1 MVGEQLSPDTLPI
14 DTQVPMPTPQEP
26 VDDEDDLYPNP
37 GFTPSRRA
45 SIDPTAP
52 HAGGQS
58 DVFWAIAAR
67 RSVSHFLPRPV
78 EMDKL
83 LQLVQ
88 AGALAPSSG
97 NIQNWSFIVVTDLE
111 RIRALYHH
119 TLDQEPFLSAPA
131 AIIVTGDEGHANA
144 MYGMRGKR
152 LYTVQNC
159 AAATQNILLAATAL
173 GLGSV
178 WIGAFD
184 EDKVSS
190 LFHLGG
196 SARAQA
202 IILIGYAASVPAPK
216 DMKPLDSIVFF
227 NDFGNK
233 VQRPHLIFYDW
244 ATEWR
249 LQAQKVRAH
258 MQHLTSGSSASST
271 VRTKAH
277 RERVANAKESAAHA
291 MVQTKERMRRV
302 IDGLKK
308 DAYRGR

>member
-1 MVGEQLSPDTLPI
+1 MVGEQLSPDTLPV
-14 DTQVPMPTPQEP
+14 DTQTPMPTPIEP
-26 VDDEDDLYPNP
+26 VDDQDDIFPNP
-37 GFTPSRRA
+37 GFNPLHRA
-45 SIDPTAP
+45 RDDPTAP
-52 HAGGQS
+52 HTGGRG

-131 AIIVTGDEGHANA
+131 AIIVTGDEGHASA

-178 WIGAFD
+178 WVGAFD

-190 LFHLGG
+190 MFRLGG
-196 SARAQA
+196 GARPQS
-202 IILIGYAASVPAPK
+202 IILLGYAATMPAPK
-216 DMKPLDSIVFF
+216 ESKPLDSIVYF
-227 NDFGNK
+227 NDYGNK
-233 VQRPHLIFYDW
+233 IQRPHLVFYDW

-249 LQAQKVRAH
+249 LQAQKARAH
-258 MQHLTSGSSASST
+258 IKHLTTSSGSAVS
-271 VRTKAH
+271 RTKERH
-277 RERVANAKESAAHA
+277 ERVAHAKESAAQA
-291 MVQTKERMRRV
+291 MIQAKERMRRV

-308 DAYRGR
+308 DEYRGK